1 MLPQRN
7 PWLSTALAGSVL
19 CLSLCTSPLFSDG
32 DDDSPDATPAEK
44 KATSS
49 SVPKKSEPKTPSE
62 GKIEDALQLRKLG
75 KYDQAFGKLK
85 EASTLNP
92 SPKIQAELLFRTAET
107 YFVKGQNATKGKLP
121 GVEPDPCYQEAI
133 KVFDELITK
142 FPKEEITPEG
152 LYLKGSSYLVLGD
165 LTNALS
171 AYASAYR
178 DFPGS
183 SYRSKALERVGV
195 CHAGLD
201 NAAAAIKAHQ
211 QTLKEFPGRS
221 EAATSKT
228 EKYIRELE
236 LVGKPAPPLKIANWI
251 DGVATRGL
259 DTFSGEVVVLIFFA
273 TWCQSCKS
281 ELPHLRALMNTWS
294 SKGVTFLGICDPDDP
309 KNTESVEVY
318 VKNNNLPF
326 VDVGLDP
333 GSRHLPRYRVSGF
346 PAGVVMDRGG
356 RIRWRGHMAFFPKP
370 LIEKALAEK

>member
-1 MLPQRN
+1 MILQRN
-7 PWLSTALAGSVL
+7 PWFPTALAGSVL
-19 CLSLCTSPLFSDG
+19 CLSLCTSPLFSDE

-44 KATSS
+44 KASGS

-62 GKIEDALQLRKLG
+62 GKLEDALQLRKLG
-75 KYDQAFGKLK
+75 KYDETFGKLK

-92 SPKIQAELLFRTAET
+92 PTRIQAEILFRTAET
-107 YFVKGQNATKGKLP
+107 HFVKGQNATKGKLP
-121 GVEPDPCYQEAI
+121 GVEPDACYLEAI

-142 FPKEEITPEG
+142 FPKEEITSEG
-152 LYLKGSSYLVLGD
+152 SYMKGSSYLVLGD
-165 LTNALS
+165 MTNALS
-171 AYASAYR
+171 AYASTYR

-201 NAAAAIKAHQ
+201 NATAAIKAFQ

-221 EAATSKT
+221 EASTNKT
-228 EKYIRELE
+228 KKYIRELE
-236 LVGKPAPPLKIANWI
+236 LVGKRAPPLKIANWI
-251 DGVATRGL
+251 DGVATKGL

-273 TWCQSCKS
+273 TWCHSCKS
-281 ELPHLRALMNTWS
+281 ELPHLRTLMNTWS
-294 SKGVTFLGICDPDDP
+294 PRGVTFLGVCDPDDP

-333 GSRHLPRYRVSGF
+333 GSRHLSPYRVAGF
-346 PAGVVMDRGG
+346 PAGVVIDRGG